1 MINPIIKLTG
11 TNGRTIRININHI
24 VTYDQREYDYSVK
37 GNPPHYTYI
46 VLNGGNA
53 ITRSVIETPDD
64 IDELIAKQT
73 SSVISVC
80 DIGR

>member
-53 ITRSVIETPDD
+53 ITRSVIETPEE
-64 IDELIAKQT
+64 IDEMIQERTAQIIK
-73 SSVISVC
+73 VC

>member
-11 TNGRTIRININHI
+11 TNGRKIRININHI

-53 ITRSVIETPDD
+53 ITRSVIETPEE
-64 IDELIAKQT
+64 IDEIIEKHSLLAFA
-73 SSVISVC
+73 V
-80 DIGR
+80 

>member
-24 VTYDQREYDYSVK
+24 VTYDQREYEYSGK
-37 GNPPHYTYI
+37 NNPPYYTYI

>member
-11 TNGRTIRININHI
+11 TNGRIIRININHI
-24 VTYDQREYDYSVK
+24 VTYDQREYEYSAK
-37 GNPPHYTYI
+37 SNPPYYTYI